1 MGCSKVTT
9 SMTGKVCVV
18 TGAST
23 GIGKAAARALAELGA
38 HVVIVARDAT
48 RGEAARAEIDTAAR
62 ASGHGGRASL
72 ELADLSSQAEI
83 RALARRIER
92 AHPVIDVLVNN
103 AGVALRRRELTVD
116 GIERTL
122 AVNYLAYVL
131 LTAELLP
138 ALTAAAAL
146 RGEARVVNVSSGA
159 HAALRTLDL
168 DNLQG
173 ERRYR
178 IGRAYAVSKLADI
191 MFTYTLARRL
201 RGSRVTA
208 NSLHPGAV
216 ATEIWRDIPVVR
228 TLARFFLLTPQKGAM
243 TTVYLAASPAV
254 SGVSGEY
261 FDKCA
266 PARSSAAS
274 RDEALQERLWSETER
289 LLTRPTA

>member
-1 MGCSKVTT
+1 MGCSKVTA

-23 GIGKAAARALAELGA
+23 GIGRAAALALAELGA
-38 HVVIVARDAT
+38 HVIIVARDPE
-48 RGEAARAEIDTAAR
+48 RGEAARAEIDDAAR

-72 ELADLSSQAEI
+72 ELADLSSQAEV
-83 RALARRIER
+83 RALAHRIR
-92 AHPVIDVLVNN
+92 STHSTIDVLINN
-103 AGVALRRRELTVD
+103 AGVALRQRELTVD
-116 GIERTL
+116 GVERTF

-131 LTAELLP
+131 LTLELLP
-138 ALTAAAAL
+138 TLSSTAAG
-146 RGEARVVNVSSGA
+146 RGEARIVNVSSGA
-159 HAALRTLDL
+159 HAALRTLDIS
-168 DNLQG
+168 DLQG

-191 MFTYTLARRL
+191 MFTYALARRL
-201 RGSRVTA
+201 RGTGVTA

-254 SGVSGEY
+254 SGVTGEY

-274 RDEALQERLWSETER
+274 RDEALQERLWAETER